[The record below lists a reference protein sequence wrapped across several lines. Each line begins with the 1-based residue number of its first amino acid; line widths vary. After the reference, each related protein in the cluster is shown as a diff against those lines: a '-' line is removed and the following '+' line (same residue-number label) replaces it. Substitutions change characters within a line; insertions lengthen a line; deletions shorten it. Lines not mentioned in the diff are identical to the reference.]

1 MKYIK
6 GLDGLRAVAFLLVF
20 FFHAHFGY
28 FGWVGVQLFFVLSGF
43 LITGILLDM
52 KRDLPS
58 VGYFVKFYGR
68 RFLRIFPLY
77 YLYLFL
83 IAQLANYLFEHKIR
97 RAYIGMFWDQFPYAL
112 VYAYNFFMATS
123 KFVLTSQ
130 FVTHLWSLAV
140 EEQFYILWPLVVFLT
155 PVKHLKKV
163 FIAAIGLAPLFR
175 LGVLLFYQGAS
186 FEILGD
192 ANTAVYALPFSH
204 LDAFACGALI
214 NLGIVIP
221 QARKQFLAL
230 LVAFPLLG
238 MLTDYLSTGLWNYN
252 NGFGLP
258 LLMPNA
264 YKPVWGYSILNY
276 LFMLLIYGVAHEGWF
291 VRLLEHP
298 WMRYLGRISYG
309 LYVYHYILLWL
320 TTEVIFPDMQ
330 PLPGAIIALPLTV
343 LTASLSFRF
352 FEKPITDLKDRWFPF
367 KPNPK
372 PESVIY

>member
-20 FFHAHFGY
+20 VFHANYLY

-52 KRDLPS
+52 KRSLPTA
-58 VGYFVKFYGR
+58 GYFIKFYGR

-83 IAQLANYLFEHKIR
+83 IAQVATWLFEHKIR
-97 RAYIGMFWDQFPYAL
+97 RAYVSAFWDQYPYAL

-140 EEQFYILWPLVVFLT
+140 EEQFYILWPLIVFLA
-155 PVKHLKKV
+155 PAKHLKKV
-163 FIAAIGLAPLFR
+163 FLAVIGLAPLFR
-175 LGVLLFYQGAS
+175 LGVMLFYQQVP

-192 ANTAVYALPFSH
+192 ADTAVYALPFSH
-204 LDAFACGALI
+204 LDAFAIGALL
-214 NLGIVIP
+214 NLGVTFP
-221 QARKQFLAL
+221 RARTQFLVL
-230 LVAFPLLG
+230 LAAFPLLG
-238 MLTDYLSTGLWNYN
+238 MLTDFLSTGQWNVN

-258 LLMPNA
+258 LLLPNA
-264 YKPVWGYSILNY
+264 YKPVWGYSLLNY
-276 LFMLLIYGVAHEGWF
+276 LFVLLIYGVAREGWG

-298 WMRYLGRISYG
+298 WMRYLGKISYG
-309 LYVYHYILLWL
+309 LYVYHYALLWL
-320 TTEVIFPDMQ
+320 VTEVFFSNIQ
-330 PLPGAIIALPLTV
+330 PFPGAFIALLLTI
-343 LTASLSFRF
+343 LIASVSFHL

-367 KPNPK
+367 KPAPNL
-372 PESVIY
+372 

>member
-6 GLDGLRAVAFLLVF
+6 GLDGLRAFAFLLVF

-52 KRDLPS
+52 KRDLPTA
-58 VGYFVKFYGR
+58 GYFIKFYGR

-83 IAQLANYLFEHKIR
+83 VAQLANYLFEHKIR
-97 RAYIGMFWDQFPYAL
+97 RAYVSMFWEQFPYAL

-140 EEQFYILWPLVVFLT
+140 EEQFYIFWPLVVFLT
-155 PVKHLKKV
+155 PAIHLKRV
-163 FIAAIGLAPLFR
+163 FLAAIGLAPLLR
-175 LGVLLFYQGAS
+175 LAVLIFYQQAP

-192 ANTAVYALPFSH
+192 ADTAVYALPFSH
-204 LDAFACGALI
+204 LDAFAIGALL
-214 NLGIVIP
+214 NLGVSIP
-221 QARKQFLAL
+221 KAKAQFLAL
-230 LVAFPLLG
+230 LVGFPLLG
-238 MLTDYLSTGLWNYN
+238 MLTDFLSTGQWNFN

-258 LLMPNA
+258 LLLPNA

-276 LFMLLIYGVAHEGWF
+276 LFMLLIYGVAREGWF
-291 VRLLEHP
+291 VRVLEHA

-309 LYVYHYILLWL
+309 LYVYHYIILWL
-320 TTEVIFPDMQ
+320 TTEVVFPELP
-330 PLPGAIIALPLTV
+330 PLPGAAIALPLTV
-343 LTASLSFRF
+343 LVASVSFRF

-367 KPNPK
+367 KPAPGPAKNL
-372 PESVIY
+372 

>member
-6 GLDGLRAVAFLLVF
+6 GLDGLRAFAFLLVF

-52 KRDLPS
+52 KRDLPTA
-58 VGYFVKFYGR
+58 GYFIKFYGR

-83 IAQLANYLFEHKIR
+83 VAQLAHYLFEHKIR
-97 RAYIGMFWDQFPYAL
+97 SAYVSMFWEQFPYAL

-140 EEQFYILWPLVVFLT
+140 EEQFYIFWPLVVFLT
-155 PVKHLKKV
+155 PARHLKRV
-163 FIAAIGLAPLFR
+163 FLAAIGLAPLLR
-175 LGVLLFYQGAS
+175 LAVLIFYQQAP

-192 ANTAVYALPFSH
+192 PDTAVYALPFSH
-204 LDAFACGALI
+204 LDAFAIGALL
-214 NLGIVIP
+214 NLGVSIP
-221 QARKQFLAL
+221 KAKAQFLAL
-230 LVAFPLLG
+230 LVGFPLLG
-238 MLTDYLSTGLWNYN
+238 MLTDFLSTGQWNFN

-258 LLMPNA
+258 LLLPNA

-276 LFMLLIYGVAHEGWF
+276 LFMLLIYGVAREGWF
-291 VRLLEHP
+291 VRVLEHA

-309 LYVYHYILLWL
+309 LYVYHYIILWL
-320 TTEVIFPDMQ
+320 TTEVVFPELP
-330 PLPGAIIALPLTV
+330 PLPGAAIALPLTILV
-343 LTASLSFRF
+343 ASVSFRF

-367 KPNPK
+367 KPAPGPAKNL
-372 PESVIY
+372 